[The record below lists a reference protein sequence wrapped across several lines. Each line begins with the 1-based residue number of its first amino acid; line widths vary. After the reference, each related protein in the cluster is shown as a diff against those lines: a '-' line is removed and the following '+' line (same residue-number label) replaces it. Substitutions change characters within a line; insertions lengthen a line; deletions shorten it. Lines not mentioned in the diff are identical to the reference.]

1 MELFSIRIQRTFQL
15 VSTVVF
21 AGRHQI
27 HVIDAGFSCIP
38 IHINSIGYIQMSLYP
53 ANIIRKNIEDSII
66 YFLCYYSY
74 GIMIIFLRTNISNNH
89 KDIYKMKTSSK

>member
-1 MELFSIRIQRTFQL
+1 MKTIVKVYLKDEHGNKDWFVTPINLP
-15 VSTVVF
+15 VVF

-74 GIMIIFLRTNISNNH
+74 GIMICLL
-89 KDIYKMKTSSK
+89 YTSPSPRD